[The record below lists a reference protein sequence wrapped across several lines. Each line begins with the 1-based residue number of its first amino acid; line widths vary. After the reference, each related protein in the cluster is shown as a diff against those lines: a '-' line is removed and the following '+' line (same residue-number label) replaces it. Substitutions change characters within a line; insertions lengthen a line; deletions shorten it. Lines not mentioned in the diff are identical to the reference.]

1 MHGADGGKMRD
12 ILYEEVS
19 KEMKVLNGELDRE
32 AVDMNDAVPGQYEE
46 TEEEKA
52 MGTKTFQNMKMLKK
66 TLLVGGIMK
75 N

>member
-1 MHGADGGKMRD
+1 MRD

-19 KEMKVLNGELDRE
+19 KEMRVAKGECERE
-32 AVDMNDAVPGQYEE
+32 ALDMNDAVPGQYEE
-46 TEEEKA
+46 TEDEKA
-52 MGTKTFQNMKMLKK
+52 MGTKTFQNMKILKK